1 MIKRFIIRG
10 VSKRFT
16 GVKKVAP
23 QKPQVIIKQK
33 KRQLFRYDP
42 KKKSIFGIQPPFDPS
57 HPGIKD
63 LTLKA
68 GRTTETA
75 TFLRK
80 RKEVRTKVA
89 QHIKIRKA
97 KGEKLFKK
105 TTVWSKPPTRLQPSP
120 PKITVIKRTKFGKQV
135 KKFTDQALTKEFGI
149 AQKTGLIRA
158 KKLGKKLNIGIGGVV
173 KGPKIKPSRIRPRH
187 TRGKDFPDLADDPTI
202 GGVKAY
208 ADMPSIK
215 RQLSKMAK
223 QAPAYTAKYLSPTNV
238 RYTIIKKGRFKG
250 SKLKYKV

>member
-10 VSKRFT
+10 VSKRFA

-23 QKPQVIIKQK
+23 FKPDKPKAISK
-33 KRQLFRYDP
+33 FRYDP
-42 KKKSIFGIQPPFDPS
+42 KTKSIKVLKIPLSSYEEAHKGIGELF
-57 HPGIKD
+57 
-63 LTLKA
+63 LKA

-75 TFLRK
+75 TFRRLIKKHPKQGIRAHK
-80 RKEVRTKVA
+80 LAQLKGLKKV
-89 QHIKIRKA
+89 
-97 KGEKLFKK
+97 
-105 TTVWSKPPTRLQPSP
+105 
-120 PKITVIKRTKFGKQV
+120 
-135 KKFTDQALTKEFGI
+135 QALGKRHGI
-149 AQKTGLIRA
+149 EGLGAFI
-158 KKLGKKLNIGIGGVV
+158 

-223 QAPAYTAKYLSPTNV
+223 QAPAYTAKYLSPTDV